1 MRLVLD
7 ANRLFAALIKDSIA
21 RKILFH
27 PSLEFIAPDYILIE
41 LSNHKK
47 ELLRK
52 SKLPEDEFDILFQ
65 SLFENIIIIPLEEI
79 KPCYKRAMEIMK
91 NIDPDDAVFLAIS
104 ICSPN
109 DGIWTEDAHFEKQDV
124 VRVWKTIELME
135 ELGMK
140 KG

>member
-7 ANRLFAALIKDSIA
+7 ANRLFAALIKNSIA
-21 RKILFH
+21 RKILFN

-41 LSNHKK
+41 LSNHKN

-65 SLFENIIIIPLEEI
+65 SLFENIIIVPLEEI
-79 KPCYKRAMEIMK
+79 KPCYDRAMEIMK

-104 ICSPN
+104 FCSPN
-109 DGIWTEDAHFEKQDV
+109 DGIWTEDAHFEKQDA
-124 VRVWKTIELME
+124 VRVWKTTELME
-135 ELGMK
+135 VLGIK

>member
-7 ANRLFAALIKDSIA
+7 ANRLFAALIKDSIS

-52 SKLPEDEFDILFQ
+52 SKLPEDEFNILFQ
-65 SLFENIIIIPLEEI
+65 SLFENIIIISLEEI
-79 KPCYKRAMEIMK
+79 KPCYERAKEIMK

-109 DGIWTEDAHFEKQDV
+109 DGIWIEAADYETFEA
-124 VRVWKTIELME
+124 
-135 ELGMK
+135 LG
-140 KG
+140 

>member
-47 ELLRK
+47 ELLKK

-65 SLFENIIIIPLEEI
+65 SLFENIIIIPQEEI
-79 KPCYKRAMEIMK
+79 KSCYERAREIMK

-104 ICSPN
+104 ICSHN

-124 VRVWKTIELME
+124 VRVWKTTELME
-135 ELGMK
+135 VLGMK
-140 KG
+140 KR

>member
-124 VRVWKTIELME
+124 VRVWKTTELMD
-135 ELGMK
+135 ELGME

>member
-52 SKLPEDEFDILFQ
+52 SKLPENEFDILFQ
-65 SLFENIIIIPLEEI
+65 SLFENIIIISLEEI
-79 KPCYKRAMEIMK
+79 KPCYERAKEIMK
-91 NIDPDDAVFLAIS
+91 NIDPDDAPFLAIS

-109 DGIWTEDAHFEKQDV
+109 DGIWIEAADYEAFEA
-124 VRVWKTIELME
+124 
-135 ELGMK
+135 LG
-140 KG
+140 